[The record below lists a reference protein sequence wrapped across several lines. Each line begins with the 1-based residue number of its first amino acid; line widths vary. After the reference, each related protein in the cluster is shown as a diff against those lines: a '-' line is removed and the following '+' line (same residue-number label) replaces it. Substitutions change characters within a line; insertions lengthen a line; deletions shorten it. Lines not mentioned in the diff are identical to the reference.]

1 MKFTWKIG
9 GEAGFGI
16 MTTGLIF
23 SKIALRHGYQIHDF
37 VEYPS
42 LIRGGHNTYEVT
54 VSNRPISAPKYT
66 IDLLVCLN
74 EDTYLYHKKRLTPQ
88 SWVIYDKEEFELE
101 QNNIVKI
108 DIPFS
113 KILTDLQ
120 GAAVMKNMIA
130 LGSSLALIGADLK
143 ELKKILSEE
152 FSAKSQAVVEF
163 NQSFAEK
170 GYQEVRKRFPSL
182 IKSFLLKQPAPATL
196 ALTGNDAF
204 SLASVIAQC
213 GFYCAYPMTPSSS
226 VLTNLASWQDKTG
239 MIVRHSEDE
248 IAVINTALGSAFA
261 GMRSSVG
268 TSGGG
273 FALMVEAISLA
284 GITETPVVIFLAQR
298 PGPATGMPTWTEQG
312 DLLFTIF
319 SGHGEF
325 PKIVLAPGDVEE
337 MLKIAA
343 EAYNL
348 ADIYQTPVI
357 ILSEMFL
364 SESHQSLAQKTVVD
378 FWQQYQV
385 KRGKLVDKLATV
397 SYKRYQITQDGISPR
412 LIPGV
417 QGYYYQAN
425 SYEHLEDGH
434 TTEIGEERKKQVD
447 KRNAKILTYLKQDF
461 CLPKIYGDFAQ
472 AELVLVGWG
481 GTKGVLLEAQ
491 RILTK
496 KNTPTA
502 LIHFTYLYPLDGEKL
517 RPLLTAKKNYLL
529 VENNSTAQLGKLI
542 KMEVGVEIKNKLL
555 KYDGRMFF
563 PEEIV
568 NFAEKKYDN

>member
-1 MKFTWKIG
+1 
-9 GEAGFGI
+9 
-16 MTTGLIF
+16 
-23 SKIALRHGYQIHDF
+23 
-37 VEYPS
+37 
-42 LIRGGHNTYEVT
+42 
-54 VSNRPISAPKYT
+54 
-66 IDLLVCLN
+66 
-74 EDTYLYHKKRLTPQ
+74 
-88 SWVIYDKEEFELE
+88 
-101 QNNIVKI
+101 
-108 DIPFS
+108 
-113 KILTDLQ
+113 
-120 GAAVMKNMIA
+120 
-130 LGSSLALIGADLK
+130 
-143 ELKKILSEE
+143 
-152 FSAKSQAVVEF
+152 
-163 NQSFAEK
+163 
-170 GYQEVRKRFPSL
+170 
-182 IKSFLLKQPAPATL
+182 
-196 ALTGNDAF
+196 
-204 SLASVIAQC
+204 
-213 GFYCAYPMTPSSS
+213 MTPSSS

-261 GMRSSVG
+261 GMRSAVG

-298 PGPATGMPTWTEQG
+298 PGPATGMPTWMNRVISF
-312 DLLFTIF
+312 FTIF

-364 SESHQSLAQKTVVD
+364 SESHQSLAKKTVME
-378 FWQQYQV
+378 FWQKYQL
-385 KRGKLVDKLATV
+385 KRGKLVDKPTTA

-447 KRNAKILTYLKQDF
+447 KRNAKILAYLKQDF
-461 CLPKIYGDFAQ
+461 CLPKIYGDFSQ

-481 GTKGVLLEAQ
+481 GTKGVLLESQ
-491 RILTK
+491 RILTE
-496 KNTPTA
+496 KNMPTA

-529 VENNSTAQLGKLI
+529 VENNSTAQLGKLL

-568 NFAEKKYDN
+568 NFAEKKYDS